1 MKLKKSVSNPMLVGS
16 MELLKADDTKEHLTM
31 FLTELQKAELLAPA
45 LIDPAP
51 LEEEEGEQK
60 ILPGSKVQFPMLSAS
75 DGKRYFM
82 GFTDEGEYRLWE
94 EKNQPCSTFAL
105 KFDDYIGLMMRKN
118 ADGQMSNVQG
128 IIVNPYGANLVL
140 NKDLLANIMAGRMIH
155 FVKKRDDGK

>member
-16 MELLKADDTKEHLTM
+16 MELLKADDTKEHFTM

-45 LIDPAP
+45 LINPAP
-51 LEEEEGEQK
+51 VEEEEGERK
-60 ILPGSKVQFPMLSAS
+60 ILPGSMVQFPMLSAS
-75 DGKRYFM
+75 DGNRYFM

-94 EKNQPCSTFAL
+94 EKNQPCPTFAL

-118 ADGQMSNVQG
+118 ADGQMSNAQG

-140 NKDLLANIMAGRMIH
+140 HKDLLANIMAGRMIH
-155 FVKKRDDGK
+155 FARKRDDGK

>member
-1 MKLKKSVSNPMLVGS
+1 MLVGS

-94 EKNQPCSTFAL
+94 EKNQPCPTFAL
-105 KFDDYIGLMMRKN
+105 KFDAKERRW
-118 ADGQMSNVQG
+118 SNEQCAG
-128 IIVNPYGANLVL
+128 HHRQPLRSKSGAE
-140 NKDLLANIMAGRMIH
+140 
-155 FVKKRDDGK
+155 